1 MSNKQDSELNGVKI
15 FGDLNADV
23 PVESFQTTNTKNP
36 VFSIVN
42 YTLMEGL
49 TKAGQVSYYNDTFGY
64 SGITSDLSFQLANF
78 ATGLQNS
85 LLLQDAFTSDNII
98 TTKLGMYLDSGDP
111 SDNNNKPSKTLFKYD
126 AFRQS
131 IGSIWCLSTREYDK
145 ESNSYIDIKKVE
157 RLKNAYIGDAF
168 LYSSTDGIQYN
179 VLNPYSAP
187 AGTPI
192 QDFAPYTQAP
202 ANYSA
207 HHKINSIG
215 ISQPILQDA
224 QDVNPITAG
233 SDDSKEKEE
242 IIYIEF
248 EESDNFESSVFV
260 DADFTPIK
268 DKMKLLSLFFTVD
281 QKISGYTI
289 TPSIK
294 QFLNN
299 LNKLNFIWG
308 QSNASEVNFG
318 VPYDAVVDY
327 EEVAQSSFIP
337 PEPVTFL
344 EMLAPPDPYTPVD
357 VGQFTDT
364 AATQIVKEV
373 IGNLEGKKYEDI
385 TFNYSRAINK
395 EYAYLYGEEIASKPT
410 ANITPFYN
418 YISPAYETVAT
429 KTAIDE
435 LALPN
440 IYKVAEDE
448 SYDFEAFGSKI
459 LNCANAEV
467 TQINNSA
474 ETKKYNNV
482 IIPAIGYF
490 SDGYQISELQATLI
504 EQTNNQLPD
513 HIEPLPLDLVNK
525 VEQSKDDFPFGVQI
539 DFSGDDFLYETPD
552 NNSLCILKADK
563 KPVHNSGDLSEGI
576 SNFTGQEFLKKM
588 FASGI
593 VLDFIKTLI
602 YSHFAGDNLS
612 NPPNMDP
619 EKFAL
624 LASSPEF
631 PNGAQIAKG
640 IMDPPLR
647 YVNEILEPSSVDL
660 LPDSEQVY
668 TNSEAKTEYDFMKW
682 LETYHVDGPGSS
694 SPNENSILYKNN
706 GDIQK
711 VTKAFG
717 NESFVDVFN
726 SFMSDNVSTAN
737 YASFMLRIH
746 DLLYEPPTDV
756 ADHLLYRSFK
766 ECVSKMSYKKQA
778 EGAPS
783 NQFSMQQTLFYRIA
797 KYKQGGFGA
806 NNELIQN
813 IFIPAHGIS
822 MPDNSKVPDP
832 NYRYID
838 TQVRYGEAYTYEIS
852 CYKMVIGTEYE
863 YDFAPYNTNPG
874 ASSNSKYDSERNT
887 RINNLASSLKYGDQT
902 SEFYKNGDYIT
913 PIYKLTTTEDSSD
926 EEKNK
931 RLMMF
936 AVRSRP
942 SVKIIEVPYFREQF
956 VAVMDK
962 PPISPLVNLYPL
974 AGKKNDLLISFE
986 NQTGDIQQIPIAIYP
1001 SDNQYFALERLQQHR
1016 AIRGDDGFLINPS
1029 LHYRSDDF
1037 PSAYEVFR
1045 LEGVKPSSYSDFK
1058 NAEYKKL
1065 KITEETSFIDKID
1078 TNTKYYYVFRTVDL
1092 HGNIS
1097 NPTPLY
1103 EVEMVEDSGAV
1114 YPLIRVVDFASDV
1127 PYTYSKNFRRYLK
1140 IDVSSLQSMLNEEL
1154 SQIDGTTAYV
1164 PDVPPVLGQSSY
1176 GGTIGTVWNK
1186 NRPYKFRVR
1195 SKKTGRVF
1203 DLNVK
1208 FKVRHTD
1215 SIEPPT
1221 DCNDNV
1227 EPGGIIVKDVKDYLG
1242 AEGDGDL

>member
-1 MSNKQDSELNGVKI
+1 
-15 FGDLNADV
+15 
-23 PVESFQTTNTKNP
+23 
-36 VFSIVN
+36 
-42 YTLMEGL
+42 MEGL
-49 TKAGQVSYYNDTFGY
+49 TKAGQVSYYNDTFGF
-64 SGITSDLSFQLANF
+64 SGIASNVGFDIANF
-78 ATGLQNS
+78 AAGLQNS

-111 SDNNNKPSKTLFKYD
+111 GANNNKPSKTLFRYD

-131 IGSIWCLSTREYDK
+131 IGSIWCLSTKEFDK
-145 ESNSYIDIKKVE
+145 ESSSYIDIKKVE
-157 RLKNAYIGDAF
+157 RLKNAAIGDVYS
-168 LYSSTDGIQYN
+168 YSSTDGIQYN

-207 HHKINSIG
+207 QHKINSIG
-215 ISQPILQDA
+215 ISQPTLQDA

-233 SDDSKEKEE
+233 SADSKEKEE

-248 EESDNFESSVFV
+248 EESDIIEDVLEAGYSDV
-260 DADFTPIK
+260 DNSQIQN
-268 DKMKLLSLFFTVD
+268 KMKLLSLFFTID
-281 QKISGYTI
+281 QKRSGYTLV
-289 TPSIK
+289 PSIS

-299 LNKLNFIWG
+299 QNKLNFKWG
-308 QSNASEVNFG
+308 NSNASDTNF
-318 VPYDAVVDY
+318 VPYDAVIDY
-327 EEVAQSSFIP
+327 QEVVENSFENNSTEGSSQTD
-337 PEPVTFL
+337 ESGGSGTSGVTSDDAFDDSGST
-344 EMLAPPDPYTPVD
+344 EV
-357 VGQFTDT
+357 
-364 AATQIVKEV
+364 VKEV

-395 EYAYLYGEEIASKPT
+395 EYVYLYGEEIASKPT

-448 SYDFEAFGSKI
+448 SYDFEAFGSEI

-490 SDGYQISELQATLI
+490 SDGYQISDLQASLI

-640 IMDPPLR
+640 IVAPTLR

-660 LPDSEQVY
+660 LPDSEKVY
-668 TNSEAKTEYDFMKW
+668 TNSESKTEYDFMKW
-682 LETYHVDGPGSS
+682 LEVHYVDGPGSS

-726 SFMSDNVSTAN
+726 SFMSDNAPTSE
-737 YASFMLRIH
+737 YAGFMIKIH
-746 DLLYEPPTDV
+746 DLLYNPPTDV

-766 ECVSKMSYKKQA
+766 ECVSKMSYRKQA
-778 EGAPS
+778 EGAPA

-806 NNELIQN
+806 NRELIQN

-863 YDFAPYNTNPG
+863 YDFAPYNTDTE
-874 ASSNSKYDSERNT
+874 ASTNAKYDSERNT
-887 RINNLASSLKYGDQT
+887 RINNLASSLNYGDQT

-936 AVRSRP
+936 TVRSRP

-1001 SDNQYFALERLQQHR
+1001 SDNQYIALERLQQHR
-1016 AIRGDDGFLINPS
+1016 AIRGDDGFLINPG

-1045 LEGVKPSSYSDFK
+1045 LEGTKPSSYSDFK

-1114 YPLIRVVDFASDV
+1114 YPLIRVVDFASDI

-1164 PDVPPVLGQSSY
+1164 PHKPPVLGQSNY
-1176 GGTIGTVWNK
+1176 GEGYSDTVWNK

-1215 SIEPPT
+1215 LIEPPT

-1227 EPGGIIVKDVKDYLG
+1227 EPGGIIVKDVKHYLG